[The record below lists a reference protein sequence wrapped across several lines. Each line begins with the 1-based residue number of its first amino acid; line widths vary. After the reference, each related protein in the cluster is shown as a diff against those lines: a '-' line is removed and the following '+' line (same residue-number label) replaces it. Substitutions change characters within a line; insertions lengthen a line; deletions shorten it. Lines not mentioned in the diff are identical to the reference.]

1 MIDYDEWLM
10 SGYDP
15 YDDEDEYEDEDGY
28 SVGELL
34 SELFREGM
42 KSGSINAKAVT
53 RFIER
58 EE

>member
-15 YDDEDEYEDEDGY
+15 DEDEYDDEDGY
-28 SVGELL
+28 SVGDLL

-42 KSGSINAKAVT
+42 KSEGGINAKAVT